1 MRDHTNMIAWQKA
14 REVALGCLRLAKASW
29 RPYAAPGYE
38 QLTKAAVSVQLNI
51 AEGYALWTTPKK
63 RQHWR
68 TAYGSA
74 VETVECLEFLRDGGA
89 APRAE
94 CDRLIGLAR
103 EVSRILLA
111 LVRKRSPG

>member
-1 MRDHTNMIAWQKA
+1 MRDHTNLIVWRKA
-14 REVALGCLRLAKASW
+14 REVALGCISLARTAWKPHSSAVID
-29 RPYAAPGYE
+29 

-74 VETVECLEFLRDGGA
+74 VEAVECLELLRDSKA
-89 APRAE
+89 IPAPE
-94 CDRLIGLAR
+94 CDRLISLGR
-103 EVSRILLA
+103 EVSRMLLVM
-111 LVRKRSPG
+111 VRKRQGE